1 MMKQFR
7 GQLRKLICKGKKN
20 FKKNKKI
27 KILILGIAFK
37 GLPETIDLRNAP
49 ALEIYDKLKKNNL
62 ISYMI

>member
-7 GQLRKLICKGKKN
+7 GQLRKINLCKKKIL
-20 FKKNKKI
+20 KKNKKI

-49 ALEIYDKLKKNNL
+49 ALEIYDKLKK
-62 ISYMI
+62 IT